1 VKSKRTRRFRQLL
14 NTLPADVKRQAYA
27 AYRLFKDDPNHPS
40 LHFKRINSPQPLYS
54 VRIGIGYR
62 ALGLRE
68 TDDLIIWVWIG
79 THAEYDKIIP
89 RL

>member
-1 VKSKRTRRFRQLL
+1 VSQ
-14 NTLPADVKRQAYA
+14 V
-27 AYRLFKDDPNHPS
+27 
-40 LHFKRINSPQPLYS
+40 QPVYS

-68 TDDLIIWVWIG
+68 ADTVSWFWIG
-79 THAEYDKIIP
+79 SHAEYDELLR